1 MSTLALARQIRDGV
15 TFPQRCPQHREY
27 AAGCDNCRYRAR
39 TRARARHHAAAY
51 GWIQPA
57 HVPAA
62 PARQHI
68 TALHSEHSMSISA
81 IAQQARVS
89 FSTVH
94 KIANGVTLNSQPQT
108 VAAILS
114 VKPTPPPMPN
124 GMTVSVGSVRRL
136 QGLAYAHYSS
146 DDLASMLG
154 VIPEVVR
161 RCRSGT
167 HRMIAETRAHSIQV
181 LARKLDGTWGPS
193 PRAHAHALRQ
203 GWVSLA
209 AWDDIDDPRAEPSTP
224 AGRDDLVDDVA
235 IEMAL
240 NGEMVKLT
248 RLERHHAVHRG
259 KQSGM
264 TLAAIERALRLSGS
278 YVNELAH
285 RPLPTYGL
293 AA

>member
-1 MSTLALARQIRDGV
+1 M
-15 TFPQRCPQHREY
+15 PQRCPQHREY
-27 AAGCDNCRYRAR
+27 AAGCDNCRRLAR

-81 IAQQARVS
+81 IAQQAGVS

-108 VAAILS
+108 VAAILA
-114 VKPTPPPMPN
+114 VKPVPPPVRN
-124 GMTVSVGSVRRL
+124 GLTVAVGAMRRL

-146 DDLASMLG
+146 DDLAPMLDL
-154 VIPEVVR
+154 IPEAVR
-161 RCRSGT
+161 RYRSGT
-167 HRMIAETRAHSIQV
+167 HRMIAETRAHSIRV
-181 LARKLDGTWGPS
+181 IARHLDGTWGPS
-193 PRAHAHALRQ
+193 PRARAHALRQ

-209 AWDDIDDPRAEPSTP
+209 AWDDIDDPRAKPSTP
-224 AGRDDLVDDVA
+224 ADRDDLVDDVA

-240 NGEMVKLT
+240 NGELVQLT

-259 KQSGM
+259 QQAGM
-264 TLAAIERALRLSGS
+264 TLAAIQRALRMSGS

-285 RPLPTYGL
+285 RPLPTYDL